1 MFLELY
7 LRTIYEDSLSK
18 AGHIDFL
25 AQVEIVAQLKLLRV
39 LANTIYDCK
48 AENIPKKQLLEVL
61 GKIYDDLTEQ
71 LDTIIC
77 KDFPTLQNIAI
88 KVPKEEKQT
97 KP

>member
-7 LRTIYEDSLSK
+7 LRTMHEDPLSK

-61 GKIYDDLTEQ
+61 GRIYDDLTEH
-71 LDTIIC
+71 LDSIIC
-77 KDFPTLQNIAI
+77 KDFPTMQPIE
-88 KVPKEEKQT
+88 VPKEEKQT